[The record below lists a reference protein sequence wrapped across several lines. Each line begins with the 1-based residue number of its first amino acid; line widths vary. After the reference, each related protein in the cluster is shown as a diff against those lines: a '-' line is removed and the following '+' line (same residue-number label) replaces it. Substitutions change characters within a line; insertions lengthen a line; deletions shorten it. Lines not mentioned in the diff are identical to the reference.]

1 MSMMLSVKV
10 RDLELWKVKAEGQLD
25 KLEKAVTLLKKHVS
39 HLERSPGT
47 KSGVRVPQ
55 TPLPDTLEKLDIGSQ
70 PEGT

>member
-1 MSMMLSVKV
+1 MSMALAVKV
-10 RDLELWKVKAEGQLD
+10 RDLELWKGNAILQLD
-25 KLEKAVTLLKKHVS
+25 KLEKAVNTLKKHVS

-55 TPLPDTLEKLDIGSQ
+55 TPLPDTLEKLEIGSQ